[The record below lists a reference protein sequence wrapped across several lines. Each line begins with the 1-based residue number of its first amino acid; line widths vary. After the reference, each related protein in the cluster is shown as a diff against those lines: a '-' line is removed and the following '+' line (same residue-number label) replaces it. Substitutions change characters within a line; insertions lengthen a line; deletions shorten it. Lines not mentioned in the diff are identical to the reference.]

1 MWRGGSRIAVI
12 VYSSHR
18 WSRFKIKPE
27 DVWPNRIFSH
37 ISINSLKIKRIKWE
51 ILDQLLLWR
60 DWNSVLYVDLTKYKK
75 SRHNIW
81 SSWAT
86 IFILNWCLV
95 SIWEAKKKYAR
106 FFEKIWLYCFT
117 SHFIQTICNSPA
129 ELYPSGALEWT

>member
-12 VYSSHR
+12 VYSTHR

-60 DWNSVLYVDLTKYKK
+60 DWNSVLYVDLAKYKK
-75 SRHNIW
+75 VGIIFEAAGLLFL
-81 SSWAT
+81 SW
-86 IFILNWCLV
+86 IDV
-95 SIWEAKKKYAR
+95 SFLSGRPKRNTQGSLKRLAKKYDCKVLLPIL
-106 FFEKIWLYCFT
+106 FKQFVIHLQSC
-117 SHFIQTICNSPA
+117 IPQGP
-129 ELYPSGALEWT
+129 